1 MEQSKID
8 IFISSMNEK
17 FKPEDMMAV
26 REQLEQMDDDR
37 FPLVQALNYKNPT
50 TLLIISIFLGSLGV
64 DRFMMGHVGLGIL
77 KLLTG
82 GALGVWTIIDWFL
95 IMGIAKKHN
104 FKIFMENTQ

>member
-50 TLLIISIFLGSLGV
+50 TLLDHLNLPGFFGS
-64 DRFMMGHVGLGIL
+64 
-77 KLLTG
+77 
-82 GALGVWTIIDWFL
+82 
-95 IMGIAKKHN
+95 
-104 FKIFMENTQ
+104 